1 MGIFSIFFY
10 IGVSLYIVFILQVK
24 LISPSWKSRNWEHD
38 VAFQCDQMPRVGR
51 GADSNTLCVRLWVD
65 SRSTWTDV
73 TCTSP
78 SFGDSR
84 NDDLNVSSTSYMR
97 LVRRSLGMESK
108 IIPLPIDDP
117 LMGVIFGY

>member
-24 LISPSWKSRNWEHD
+24 LISPSWKSRNWEYY
-38 VAFQCDQMPRVGR
+38 VAFQCDQMPCVGR
-51 GADSNTLCVRLWVD
+51 GADSDTLCVRLWVD

-84 NDDLNVSSTSYMR
+84 NDNLIASSPSYMH
-97 LVRRSLGMESK
+97 LVRQSLGMEPK
-108 IIPLPIDDP
+108 IIPLPCCD
-117 LMGVIFGY
+117 YRSTAH